1 MKKIFKKVLFL
12 LVVYAALLPSLT
24 QAQTVVKV
32 AVVGDSNDPIWEIVQ
47 ENLGDE
53 IQIELVSFSDGVYA
67 NRALSDG
74 DLDLTAFQH
83 NAFLE
88 QETADKGYEFEVI
101 ADTYLSPMNV
111 FSENISDLSE
121 LQDGDTILIP
131 NNVTNRGRALKVL
144 ESAGVIKLDP
154 DKGHLPEVIDIIGNP
169 LNLDIVETEPA
180 IIPQALPDAAAGIT
194 NSDLAIDFGID
205 PVQDAIFAIEIDPE
219 EEALQPYI
227 NIIVARA
234 EDKDNEVYQQIV
246 EAYQQPNVADFIS
259 EHFGNS
265 IIPVF
270 EGASAEG

>member
-1 MKKIFKKVLFL
+1 MKKIIKKVLFL
-12 LVVYAALLPSLT
+12 LVVFAVLLPSLT
-24 QAQTVVKV
+24 QAQTIVKV

-88 QETADKGYEFEVI
+88 QEIADKGYEFEVI

-131 NNVTNRGRALKVL
+131 NNITNRGRALKVF

-154 DKGHLPEVIDIIGNP
+154 DKGHLPEVIDIIENP
-169 LNLDIVETEPA
+169 LNLDIVETDPT

-246 EAYQQPNVADFIS
+246 EAYQQTNVADFIS

-270 EGASAEG
+270 EGASSES